1 MSAGR
6 RKTSRIPTHRI
17 SRLAGFGKLGTKIAA
32 RSLFEGARKLSQGE
46 LPSPADLLMTPQN
59 VSGIT
64 DELARMRGAALKLG
78 QLISMD
84 AGEFMPRELAEM
96 MTRLRAGAD
105 FMPESQLNKVLSE
118 EWGKDWQALFAEF
131 NTTPMAAAS
140 IGQVHRATLLDGS
153 ELAIKVQ
160 YPGVAQSIDSDIENV
175 VSLFRLTGFAPSPQT
190 LDPLIDEAK
199 KQLHEECDYRQ
210 EARYVNLFSQKLS
223 GKAGFVLPT
232 IYPELTTDKVLAMS
246 YVPGRSI
253 ETAETEDQ
261 DVRNSIFKRLAG
273 LALEEFF
280 EFALIQTDPNF
291 GNYTYDAKSG
301 NIGLLDFGAAREVD
315 QETIELYRQLLKAGL
330 DGDRKK
336 LKVLSLQLSF
346 YSEKTD
352 MRHRQMIDRIIAYVF
367 GAIRRDSH
375 FDFASETLLEDVR
388 SIGMELAT
396 DRSFDD
402 VPSADLMFL
411 QRKAV
416 GLYLLGRRLG
426 ATIPLRDMLEAFVCD
441 AVAQ

>member
-1 MSAGR
+1 
-6 RKTSRIPTHRI
+6 
-17 SRLAGFGKLGTKIAA
+17 
-32 RSLFEGARKLSQGE
+32 
-46 LPSPADLLMTPQN
+46 
-59 VSGIT
+59 
-64 DELARMRGAALKLG
+64 
-78 QLISMD
+78 
-84 AGEFMPRELAEM
+84 MPRELAEM

-140 IGQVHRATLLDGS
+140 IGQVHQATLLDGS

-160 YPGVAQSIDSDIENV
+160 YPGVAQSINSDIENV
-175 VSLFRLTGFAPSPQT
+175 VSLFRLTGFAPSRQT

-223 GKAGFVLPT
+223 GKAGFVLP
-232 IYPELTTDKVLAMS
+232 IIHPELTTDKVLAMT

-336 LKVLSLQLSF
+336 LKALSLQLSF

-367 GAIRRDSH
+367 GAIRRDNH
-375 FDFASETLLEDVR
+375 FDFASETLVEDVR